1 MAQKKKNTGA
11 RNSSSKTSSS
21 KHTST
26 KSRSQATEQKAAKA
40 AKEAEAALRRKH
52 QFSAVLLFAAGVFLL
67 VLSLF
72 DGPAAWGFLR
82 NTLRGLLGPISYAA
96 GPILIYSAV
105 MTSLERTLSG
115 TGLKLFSILFV
126 LFLLSGAAQL
136 FYGIPEVKGFGDA
149 ILSFY
154 QGGIALKSG
163 GIFAMLIGW
172 PLMLLFGRGGAA
184 VILIIL
190 VFVSLM
196 LLSGTTLLSFLKGCI
211 RPVKEIEKTYV
222 KRREKREEEERAR
235 EVNIDIALDEGEEE
249 MPSHPVKSPK
259 ARFEKALEKFKD
271 DPERS
276 KKEKS
281 VSIDPASSPSPYIE
295 ETKEETPSSA
305 SDEVDR
311 DAISA
316 IIDEFNREQEADVE
330 ELTQKTPQTETATLE
345 ADPLEDRINQ
355 AIDELYAASDHSEE
369 KPPLEATEP
378 EEKTEEYP
386 QNVYHFPPLSLLNA
400 PKAGKSQDVSEELKA
415 NAAKLVETLKSFGV
429 STKIIDISRGPTVT
443 RYELQPSAGV
453 KISKITGLSDD
464 IALNLATAGVRIEAP
479 IPNKA
484 AVGIEVPNRQTETVP
499 IREVIDSKEFES
511 AKSRLTMALGKDIAG
526 NITVGDIASMP
537 HLLIAGATGSGKSVC
552 INSIIISLLY
562 KASPDEVRFLMVDPK
577 VVELGVYNGIPH
589 LLVPVVT
596 DPKKAAGAL
605 AWAVNEMLNRYKAF
619 EEKHVRNL
627 DGYNKLASQDESVDP
642 MPQIVIIIDEL
653 ADLMMAAPSDV
664 EDSIMRLAQMAR
676 AAGMHLIIA
685 TQRPSVNVITG
696 VIKANIPSRI
706 AFSVSSQVDSRTI
719 LDQGGAEKLL
729 GRGDM
734 LYYPQGYAKPVRIQG
749 CYVSDSEVEE
759 VVEFIKNGEQ
769 EAEYDQS
776 IVEEIER
783 QAAMEKQK
791 GKGDSAAS
799 SDDVDPLFNDAV
811 ECVIE
816 AGQASTSYLQRR
828 LKVGYARAARL
839 VDELEERGIVGPL
852 DGSKPRD
859 VLITRQQWIE
869 ISMRNSAD
877 SLQ

>member
-11 RNSSSKTSSS
+11 RTGSSKTSS
-21 KHTST
+21 T
-26 KSRSQATEQKAAKA
+26 KSRPSAAEQKAAKA
-40 AKEAEAALRRKH
+40 TKEAEAALRRKH
-52 QFSAVLLFAAGVFLL
+52 QFSAVLFFAAGIFLL

-72 DGPAAWGFLR
+72 NGPAAWGFLR
-82 NTLRGLLGPISYAA
+82 NLLRGLLGPISYVA

-105 MTSLERTLSG
+105 MTSLERTVSG
-115 TGLKLFSILFV
+115 TGIRLFSILFA
-126 LFLLSGAAQL
+126 LLLLSGAAQL

-149 ILSFY
+149 IISFY

-163 GIFAMLIGW
+163 GIFAMLVGW

-184 VILIIL
+184 VILVIL

-196 LLSGTTLLSFLKGCI
+196 LLSGTTLLSFLKSCVK
-211 RPVKEIEKTYV
+211 PVKEIEKTYV
-222 KRREKREEEERAR
+222 QRREKREEEERAK
-235 EVNIDIALDEGEEE
+235 EVTIDIALDEGEEN
-249 MPSHPVKSPK
+249 MPAHPVKSPK
-259 ARFEKALEKFKD
+259 ARFEKALEKFKK
-271 DPERS
+271 DPERLEEEKPLDEEAKEPLSQKEYIEATPES
-276 KKEKS
+276 KES
-281 VSIDPASSPSPYIE
+281 DASS
-295 ETKEETPSSA
+295 
-305 SDEVDR
+305 DEINR

-316 IIDEFNREQEADVE
+316 IIDEFNRGVDDPVE
-330 ELTQKTPQTETATLE
+330 EIPREEAKTVSPDL
-345 ADPLEDRINQ
+345 DPLEDRINK
-355 AIDELYAASDHSEE
+355 AIDEMHAPFSPSSDAESSQ
-369 KPPLEATEP
+369 P
-378 EEKTEEYP
+378 EEKKDEAGEYP
-386 QNVYHFPPLSLLNA
+386 QNVYHFPPLSLLNP
-400 PKAGKSQDVSEELKA
+400 PKAGKNQDVSEELKA